1 MLRADIYV
9 YFHNATVC
17 MMCAWTRSF
26 SVAASS
32 FPRFVQLLLVLFSFC
47 STFILWLEIVVSSL
61 AEFLWHKNQSS
72 KLSSIQQQQQQQQ
85 NWYEH
90 YKKSSN
96 NNGNSISNKNCND
109 KATTIEHRCKS
120 SWCLLKLWCTI

>member
-26 SVAASS
+26 SIAASS
-32 FPRFVQLLLVLFSFC
+32 FPRFVQLLLFLFSFR

-72 KLSSIQQQQQQQQ
+72 KLSSIQQQQQQQ

-90 YKKSSN
+90 YKKA
-96 NNGNSISNKNCND
+96 
-109 KATTIEHRCKS
+109 ATTTATTASVTRIATTKQQPSNIDARAVDVC
-120 SWCLLKLWCTI
+120 